1 MKIPERHKAIALR
14 RQGHSLKEIAA
25 TLNVAKSSVS
35 LWVRD
40 VALSSSAKKIL
51 LAKITLGQFVAAE
64 RKKAKTRAI
73 EDGYLRQAREEL
85 SATTLSPVYK
95 KLLCALIYWCEGT
108 KSPKTGVTFINS
120 DPHLIKQFLSLLRTS
135 FEIDE
140 RKFHPCLHLHS
151 YHSKEKQLDFWSEIT
166 NINRSQFIKPY
177 VKPNTGKR
185 IRIGYPGCLSVKYH
199 SNDLARRLLAVGKAF
214 LNKGV

>member
-14 RQGHSLKEIAA
+14 RRGHSLKEIAA
-25 TLNVAKSSVS
+25 TLSVAKSSAS

-40 VALSSSAKKIL
+40 IALSPSAKKVL
-51 LAKITLGQFVAAE
+51 LTKITQGQFVAAE
-64 RKKAKTRAI
+64 RKKAKTRAV
-73 EDGYLRQAREEL
+73 EDAYLQQSREEL
-85 SATTLSPVYK
+85 AATTLSPVYK

-108 KSPKTGVTFINS
+108 KNPKTGVTFINS
-120 DPHLIKQFLSLLRTS
+120 DPYLMKQFLSLLRSS
-135 FEIDE
+135 FQIDE

-151 YHSKEKQLDFWSEIT
+151 YHSKEKQLDFWSKVT
-166 NINRSQFIKPY
+166 NINKGQFIKPY

-185 IRIGYPGCLSVKYH
+185 IRIDYPGCLSVKYH
-199 SNDLARRLLAVGKAF
+199 SNDLARRLLAIGKAF

>member
-1 MKIPERHKAIALR
+1 MKISERHKAVTLR

-25 TLNVAKSSVS
+25 ALNVAKSSVS

-40 VALSSSAKKIL
+40 VALSSSAKKVL
-51 LAKITLGQFVAAE
+51 LTKIKLGQFVAAE

-73 EDGYLRQAREEL
+73 EDEYLQQARKEL
-85 SATTLSPVYK
+85 DAATLSPFYK
-95 KLLCALIYWCEGT
+95 KLLCSLIYWCEGT
-108 KSPKTGVTFINS
+108 KSPKAGATFINS
-120 DPHLIKQFLSLLRTS
+120 DPSLIKQFLSLLRSS

-151 YHSKEKQLDFWSEIT
+151 YHSKAKQLDFWSGIT
-166 NINRSQFIKPY
+166 NIDRSQFIKPY
-177 VKPNTGKR
+177 VKPNTEKR

-199 SNDLARRLLAVGKAF
+199 SNDLARQLLAIAKAF
-214 LNKGV
+214 LGKGV